1 MDISAVADRLTKGC
15 RVLAEQDII
24 DAYGHL
30 SARVADQPNLF
41 VINRAMSP
49 ALVVPEDFIVMD
61 LDGKVVEGK
70 GFPNQEWPI
79 HACVYRA
86 RPDVASV
93 LHSHST
99 WSRVWSLSPVKF
111 RGVLMGQA
119 HDWNDGLPVYRDPG
133 LIRNV
138 ERGERM
144 AETLG
149 GGSAMLLRGHGD
161 VVADADVART
171 VMRSITLKQ
180 NAEVLHA
187 VLAHGGAPD
196 YWSAEDA
203 KVWVEPMGPAVS
215 REAAGQLAARALDY
229 YEARI
234 DGRLQRLL
242 HPETEA
248 RYS

>member
-1 MDISAVADRLTKGC
+1 MDFSETADRLTKGC
-15 RVLAEQDII
+15 RILAEQDII

-30 SARVADQPNLF
+30 SARLPGEPNLF

-79 HACVYRA
+79 HACIYRGRA
-86 RPDVASV
+86 NVGSV

-99 WSRVWSLSPVKF
+99 WSRVWSLSPVKL

-133 LIRNV
+133 LIRTV
-138 ERGERM
+138 DRGERVV
-144 AETLG
+144 ETLG
-149 GGSAMLLRGHGD
+149 AGSAMLLRGHGD

-180 NAEVLHA
+180 NAEALHL

-203 KVWVEPMGPAVS
+203 KVWVEPMGPNVS
-215 REAAGQLAARALDY
+215 REVAGQLAARALDY

-234 DGRLQRLL
+234 DGRLARLL
-242 HPETEA
+242 HPEATG
-248 RYS
+248 S